1 MFTYYI
7 FKFQMHNSDSH
18 SGEISHNSKISYK
31 FKIDLKTKFCE
42 R

>member
-1 MFTYYI
+1 MFTYI
-7 FKFQMHNSDSH
+7 FKFQMHNSDSY
-18 SGEISHNSKISYK
+18 SDEISHNSKISYK